1 MGINAGS
8 YVYSA
13 NRPNCNSWEIWFR
26 TAISLKFDSF
36 QTVLNKIME
45 YSENVALMNGSR
57 VRDGEGRFITFYF
70 IIFYTIS

>member
-1 MGINAGS
+1 MEINAGS

-13 NRPNCNSWEIWFR
+13 SRLNCNSWRIWFR

-45 YSENVALMNGSR
+45 YSENVVINLKKTI
-57 VRDGEGRFITFYF
+57 EFLRFPV
-70 IIFYTIS
+70 IFLL

>member
-13 NRPNCNSWEIWFR
+13 NRPNFNSWEIWFR

-45 YSENVALMNGSR
+45 YSENVVINLKKTI
-57 VRDGEGRFITFYF
+57 EFLRFPV
-70 IIFYTIS
+70 IFLL

>member
-45 YSENVALMNGSR
+45 YSENVVINQKKTIEFL
-57 VRDGEGRFITFYF
+57 RFPV
-70 IIFYTIS
+70 IFLL